1 LILAGEK
8 MNAHVR
14 AFGVV
19 FCFVA
24 SLTALRAQDQAKP
37 LTFRAAV
44 ELAVRNSSATAVS
57 QADWE
62 RARATV
68 NQVRDLFIPQMTV
81 GAALGYSHGFPLS
94 LEGAAPSLFNV
105 NIQGMVLNA
114 AQLDYIRAA
123 KSDAE
128 TTAAHNA
135 DRRNDVIMETALDYI
150 QLDLLESSLTV
161 QGEQRDAAAKLQDI
175 VEQRVQAGLDSQIDL
190 KRAKLAVART
200 RLDIAQTHT
209 AADQLRL
216 RLSQLTGLPVSA
228 IQTAT
233 ESIPQLPAVSQDDD
247 LAGQAASNNTAVKI
261 ADLVAKT
268 KSLRA
273 EAERKQ
279 LRPTIDL
286 AGQYAVLA
294 KYNNYEEFFKT
305 FERNN
310 LSIGVVIRFPFF
322 NASQKASAV
331 AARFDAVKARQEAR
345 IVKEQVSAET
355 LRMQRSVQQFMA
367 ARDVAQLEHQIA
379 EADIDTAHARIESGG
394 GSLKDE
400 QNARVAEHE
409 HYTAYL
415 SSSFDLDK
423 AQVQLLRQTGEL
435 ENWALGPKR

>member
-1 LILAGEK
+1 
-8 MNAHVR
+8 MNSRYR

-19 FCFVA
+19 SCFLA
-24 SLTALRAQDQAKP
+24 LLTTLAAQDQGKP
-37 LTFRAAV
+37 LTFRAAI
-44 ELAVRNSSATAVS
+44 ELALRNSTATAIS

-68 NQVRDLFIPQMTV
+68 NQARDLYIPQVTA

-94 LEGAAPSLFNV
+94 LEGSAPSLFNV
-105 NIQGMVLNA
+105 NIQGFLLNS

-128 TTAAHNA
+128 TTAAHNS
-135 DRRNDVIMETALDYI
+135 DRRNDLIMETALDYM

-161 QGEQRDAAAKLQDI
+161 QGEQHDAAAKLQDI
-175 VEQRVQAGLDSQIDL
+175 VEQRVQAGLDSQVDL

-216 RLSQLTGLPVSA
+216 RLSQLTGLPVNA
-228 IQTAT
+228 IQTST
-233 ESIPQLPAVSQDDD
+233 ESIPQLPAVSQDED
-247 LAGQAASNNTAVKI
+247 LATQAAANNPAVKI
-261 ADLVAKT
+261 ADGVAKT
-268 KSLRA
+268 KDFRA
-273 EAERKQ
+273 EAERKL
-279 LRPTIDL
+279 LRPTVDL
-286 AGQYAVLA
+286 AGQYAILA
-294 KYNNYEEFFKT
+294 KYNNYDAFFKT

-310 LSIGVVIRFPFF
+310 LSIGVVVRFPFF
-322 NASQKASAV
+322 NASQKASAN

-345 IVKEQVSAET
+345 SVKEQVSAET
-355 LRMQRSVQQFMA
+355 LRMQRSVQQLIA

-379 EADIDTAHARIESGG
+379 EADIDTVHARIESGG

-400 QNARVAEHE
+400 QNARVSEHE

-415 SSSFDLDK
+415 SASFDLDK
-423 AQVQLLRQTGEL
+423 AQVQLLRETGEL
-435 ENWALGPKR
+435 ESWALGPRR

>member
-1 LILAGEK
+1 
-8 MNAHVR
+8 MNPHVR

-19 FCFVA
+19 LSLLVCVA
-24 SLTALRAQDQAKP
+24 TLRSQNEGEAQAKP
-37 LTFRAAV
+37 LTFRAAI
-44 ELAVRNSSATAVS
+44 ELALRNSSATAVS

-68 NQVRDLFIPQMTV
+68 HQARDLFVPQMTL

-94 LEGAAPSLFNV
+94 LEGAAPSVFNV
-105 NIQGMVLNA
+105 NVQGLLLNP

-135 DRRNDVIMETALDYI
+135 DRRNDLIMETALDYM

-161 QGEQRDAAAKLQDI
+161 QAEQRDAAAKLQDI
-175 VEQRVQAGLDSQIDL
+175 VEQRVLAGLDSPVDL

-200 RLDIAQTHT
+200 RLDIAQTQT

-216 RLSQLTGLPVSA
+216 RLSQLSGLPAAA
-228 IQTAT
+228 IHTAT

-247 LAGQAASNNTAVKI
+247 LAGQAAANNTAIKI
-261 ADLVAKT
+261 ADGVARSKDF
-268 KSLRA
+268 RA
-273 EAERKQ
+273 EAQHK
-279 LRPTIDL
+279 LLYPTVDV

-294 KYNNYEEFFKT
+294 KYNNYDAFFKT

-322 NASQKASAV
+322 NASQKASAS

-345 IVKEQVSAET
+345 GVKEQVSAET
-355 LRMQRSVQQFMA
+355 LRMQRSVQQLMA

-379 EADIDTAHARIESGG
+379 EADIETAHGRVESGA

-415 SSSFDLDK
+415 SSTFDLDR

-435 ENWALGPKR
+435 ETWALGPKR

>member
-1 LILAGEK
+1 VQVKK
-8 MNAHVR
+8 MNLHFR

-19 FCFVA
+19 FCFLA
-24 SLTALRAQDQAKP
+24 LLTTLRAQDQGKP
-37 LTFRAAV
+37 LTFRAAI
-44 ELAVRNSSATAVS
+44 ELALRNSTATAIS

-68 NQVRDLFIPQMTV
+68 NQARDLYIPQVTA

-94 LEGAAPSLFNV
+94 LEGSAPSLFNV
-105 NIQGMVLNA
+105 NIQGFLLNS

-135 DRRNDVIMETALDYI
+135 DRRNELIMETALDYM

-161 QGEQRDAAAKLQDI
+161 QGEQHDAAAKLQDI
-175 VEQRVQAGLDSQIDL
+175 VEQRVQAGLDSQVDL

-216 RLSQLTGLPVSA
+216 RLSQLTGLPVNA
-228 IQTAT
+228 IQTST
-233 ESIPQLPAVSQDDD
+233 ESIPQLPAVSQDED
-247 LAGQAASNNTAVKI
+247 LASQAAANNTAVKI
-261 ADLVAKT
+261 ADGVAKT
-268 KSLRA
+268 KDFRA
-273 EAERKQ
+273 EAERKL
-279 LRPTIDL
+279 LRPTVDL
-286 AGQYAVLA
+286 AGQYAILA
-294 KYNNYEEFFKT
+294 KYNNYDAFFKT

-310 LSIGVVIRFPFF
+310 LSIGVVVRFPLF
-322 NASQKASAV
+322 NASQKASAN

-345 IVKEQVSAET
+345 SVKEQVSAET
-355 LRMQRSVQQFMA
+355 LRMQRSVQQLIA

-379 EADIDTAHARIESGG
+379 EADIDTVHARIESGG

-400 QNARVAEHE
+400 QNARVSEHE

-415 SSSFDLDK
+415 SASFDLDK
-423 AQVQLLRQTGEL
+423 AQVQLLRETGEL
-435 ENWALGPKR
+435 ESWALGPRR

>member
-1 LILAGEK
+1 
-8 MNAHVR
+8 MNSRYR

-19 FCFVA
+19 SCFLA
-24 SLTALRAQDQAKP
+24 LLTTLAAQDQGKP
-37 LTFRAAV
+37 LTFRAAI
-44 ELAVRNSSATAVS
+44 ELALRNSTATAIS

-68 NQVRDLFIPQMTV
+68 NQARDLYIPQVTA

-94 LEGAAPSLFNV
+94 LEGSAPSLFNV
-105 NIQGMVLNA
+105 NIQGFLLNS

-128 TTAAHNA
+128 TTAAHNS
-135 DRRNDVIMETALDYI
+135 DRRNDLIMETALDYM

-161 QGEQRDAAAKLQDI
+161 QGEQHDSAAKLQDI
-175 VEQRVQAGLDSQIDL
+175 VEQRVQAGLDSQVDL

-228 IQTAT
+228 IQTST

-247 LAGQAASNNTAVKI
+247 LAAQAAANNTAVKI
-261 ADLVAKT
+261 ADGVAKT
-268 KSLRA
+268 KDFRA
-273 EAERKQ
+273 EAERKL
-279 LRPTIDL
+279 LRPTVDL
-286 AGQYAVLA
+286 AGQYAILA
-294 KYNNYEEFFKT
+294 KYNNYDAFFKT

-310 LSIGVVIRFPFF
+310 LSIGVVVRFPFF
-322 NASQKASAV
+322 NASQKASAS

-345 IVKEQVSAET
+345 GVKEQVSAET
-355 LRMQRSVQQFMA
+355 LRMQRSVQQLIA

-379 EADIDTAHARIESGG
+379 EADIDTVHARIESGG

-415 SSSFDLDK
+415 SASFDLDK

-435 ENWALGPKR
+435 ESWALGPKR